1 MLKPGGAELI
11 NKEKDCLHQYIT
23 IRNAEEAFMK
33 QKSRNLGDQNSS
45 FFHKVIKL
53 RNATNNIRCLY
64 DSAGAEVDELHQ
76 LKDLAVDFFKNLV
89 GPPLNV
95 FFLRRMQ
102 TKYLLSCKA
111 EFQADT
117 ENT

>member
-1 MLKPGGAELI
+1 
-11 NKEKDCLHQYIT
+11 
-23 IRNAEEAFMK
+23 MK
-33 QKSRNLGDQNSS
+33 QKSRKLGDQISA

-53 RNATNNIRCLY
+53 RNARNTIRCLY
-64 DSAGAEVDELHQ
+64 DSAGAKVDEPHQ
-76 LKDLAVDFFKNLV
+76 LKDLAVDFFKNLL
-89 GPPLNV
+89 GPPVNV

-117 ENT
+117 ENA